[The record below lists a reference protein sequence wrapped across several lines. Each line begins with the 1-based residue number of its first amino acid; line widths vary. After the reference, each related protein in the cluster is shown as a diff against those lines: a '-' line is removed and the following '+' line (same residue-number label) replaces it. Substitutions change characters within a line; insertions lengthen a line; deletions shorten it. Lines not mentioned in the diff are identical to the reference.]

1 MAKENVKKDEERLEQ
16 IESTLGKTEMF
27 IEEHK
32 KAITIAVIA
41 VVVVVLAIFGIKKFV
56 MEPREVAAAKAMFHA
71 EQSFGND
78 DYATALNGDGNF
90 DGFIQVI
97 NEYGGTKSGNLAKC
111 YAGLCY
117 LNMGEFESAIKY
129 LGEFN
134 GKDLFMK
141 PLAMGAMGD
150 AYMELDQV
158 AEAAACYE
166 KAAKGT
172 KNITTSPMF
181 LMKAGYAYEMVE
193 NYTKALEMYNL
204 ISSEYPT
211 STEGFHVLKNIA
223 FVEAKLAK

>member
-1 MAKENVKKDEERLEQ
+1 MAKENVQKDNERLEQ

-27 IEEHK
+27 IEDHK
-32 KAITIAVIA
+32 KSITIAVIA

-71 EQSFGND
+71 EQSFRND
-78 DYATALNGDGNF
+78 DFATALNGDGNF

-97 NEYGGTKSGNLAKC
+97 NEYGSTKSGNLAKC

-117 LNMGEFESAIKY
+117 LNMGEFDNAISY
-129 LGEFN
+129 LKDYK
-134 GKDLFMK
+134 GKDQFMK

-150 AYMELDQV
+150 AYMELDNV

-166 KAAKGT
+166 KAAKDT

-193 NYTKALEMYNL
+193 NYTKALEMYNI

-211 STEGFHVLKNIA
+211 NTEGFHVLKNIA